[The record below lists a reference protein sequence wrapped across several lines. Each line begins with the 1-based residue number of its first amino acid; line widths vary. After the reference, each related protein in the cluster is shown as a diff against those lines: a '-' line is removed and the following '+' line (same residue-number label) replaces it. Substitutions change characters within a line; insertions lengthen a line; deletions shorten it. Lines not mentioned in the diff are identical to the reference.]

1 MVYVDRWRWDDY
13 MHCGLAINC
22 CSLDYWRCR
31 ANASKSSERLLDLTT
46 RIVLHP
52 RATRLLTLQFSSS
65 SSSSSSSTSFKQQ
78 LVRFASVSAMHAW
91 SGLSAVCLPSV
102 FYRGSWSETRSNWS
116 HVSATL
122 RTPYKTCSTTA
133 DRVELLTSDQTGH
146 QANQPH
152 NNTPLTSRL
161 HVTRGHAHTNIV
173 LTFLCGFASFCPHDT

>member
-1 MVYVDRWRWDDY
+1 MPTQ
-13 MHCGLAINC
+13 
-22 CSLDYWRCR
+22 
-31 ANASKSSERLLDLTT
+31 ANQASAYLDLTT

-52 RATRLLTLQFSSS
+52 RATRLLTLQFS

-122 RTPYKTCSTTA
+122 RIPYKTCGPCTYYYSRSSRATDQRSDGSPSKPTPQQHA
-133 DRVELLTSDQTGH
+133 SHFTSARH
-146 QANQPH
+146 
-152 NNTPLTSRL
+152 
-161 HVTRGHAHTNIV
+161 TRGHAQPNIV
-173 LTFLCGFASFCPHDT
+173 LTFLCLILYGSVSRLEWTLIITTIVSVLLFHCKNNIY

>member
-1 MVYVDRWRWDDY
+1 MGRLLYALR
-13 MHCGLAINC
+13 LAINC
-22 CSLDYWRCR
+22 CSLEVPCQRKQIKR
-31 ANASKSSERLLDLTT
+31 ALTWFDNQDRPASPCYTPVDSAAAVFFFFFR
-46 RIVLHP
+46 
-52 RATRLLTLQFSSS
+52 RALNSSS
-65 SSSSSSSTSFKQQ
+65 SDLHPFP
-78 LVRFASVSAMHAW
+78 RAMHAW
-91 SGLSAVCLPSV
+91 SGLSAV

-152 NNTPLTSRL
+152 NNTNTPLTSRL

-173 LTFLCGFASFCPHDT
+173 VLTFLCGFASFCPHDTWRY